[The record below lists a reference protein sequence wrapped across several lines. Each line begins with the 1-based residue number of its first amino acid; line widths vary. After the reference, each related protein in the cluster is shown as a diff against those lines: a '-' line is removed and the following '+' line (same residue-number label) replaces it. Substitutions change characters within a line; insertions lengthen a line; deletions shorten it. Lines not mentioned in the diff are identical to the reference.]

1 MLRLLMAGASA
12 VALASTAA
20 LADPAGQAD
29 EAEQTA
35 NEATATA
42 AAITPIEVTTRADS
56 KKLAEAEFA
65 VADADKDGVL
75 DQTEFTALI
84 MNTAQASSGANIDPS
99 QAALIEKAFI
109 AIAKKD
115 SKISKPELAAARAKN
130 FDEAD
135 ANHDQTLD
143 ALEQQKFAG
152 LVAVRPA
159 DANKPQ

>member
-20 LADPAGQAD
+20 LADPAEQAD

-35 NEATATA
+35 KEATA
-42 AAITPIEVTTRADS
+42 AAATITPIEVATRADS
-56 KKLAEAEFA
+56 AKLAEAEFA
-65 VADADKDGVL
+65 TADADKDGAL
-75 DQTEFTALI
+75 DKAEFTAFI
-84 MNTAQASSGANIDPS
+84 MSSVQASPGANIDPS

-143 ALEQQKFAG
+143 ALEQQKFAS

-159 DANKPQ
+159 EANKPQ